1 VAGGVGAVPGGG
13 GTVPG
18 GVGAAS
24 GGGEVLPGGSGGGG
38 GKAPGGVVPGGIGI
52 LPGGIGAEPGGVPGG
67 VPGVAGGAGTGGVA
81 PGGAMGDVVFAA
93 EATPNSNAQRKRCV
107 TLAFIAASSV
117 DPSYSG
123 WCMCGHVL
131 SVSAPCRRSLTSHRA
146 RSAT

>member
-1 VAGGVGAVPGGG
+1 MAGGVGAVPGGI
-13 GTVPG
+13 
-18 GVGAAS
+18 GV
-24 GGGEVLPGGSGGGG
+24 
-38 GKAPGGVVPGGIGI
+38 
-52 LPGGIGAEPGGVPGG
+52 LPGGIGAKPGGVGGGAGGFGGVAGGEGGIPGG

-93 EATPNSNAQRKRCV
+93 EATPNSNAQRKRRV

-131 SVSAPCRRSLTSHRA
+131 SVSAPCRRLLTSQRA